1 MPSPPSLPLSPE
13 RRRLRSLKAIAV
25 REGHQAEAD
34 RLDTELRAARLAT
47 RIRET
52 LDATPPLTAE
62 QRLALAGMLAEVA
75 R

>member
-1 MPSPPSLPLSPE
+1 MPTATIPVSAE

-25 REGHQAEAD
+25 REGRHAEAD

-52 LDATPPLTAE
+52 IDASPPLTAE
-62 QRLALAGMLAEVA
+62 QRLALAGLLTEVA